1 MLEDNGV
8 YMSDNPYN
16 FNSYYERLAVLS
28 ERLKPTKSAGYV
40 SNIQGLLIYFV
51 LIGPL
56 FINNDLLLFA
66 QQTFV
71 WLMVLTVFTLIFSI
85 DENTVKVNTTN
96 WLKSKNYNNIL
107 ICILC
112 ERTFKGI
119 KKALFDVLSYVFII
133 TISYIVY
140 KMNLLY
146 FNYMLSFFFLLF
158 SFALKNY
165 TITQGLFEYKEIL
178 RNCLKQENKDIE
190 DIVPEAEEWIINRKV
205 ND

>member
-8 YMSDNPYN
+8 YMSDDPYN
-16 FNSYYERLAVLS
+16 FNTYYEELAVFS
-28 ERLKPTKSAGYV
+28 EGLRPAKSAGYV

-51 LIGPL
+51 LIGPM

-85 DENTVKVNTTN
+85 DENTVKVNTIK

-112 ERTFKGI
+112 EKTI
-119 KKALFDVLSYVFII
+119 KDNNKIIVDVLSHVFII
-133 TISYIVY
+133 TISYVIY
-140 KMNLLY
+140 KMNLFY
-146 FNYMLSFFFLLF
+146 FNYMLSFLFLLF

-165 TITQGLFEYKEIL
+165 VLTNGLFKYKEIF
-178 RNCLKQENKDIE
+178 RDCLKEENTDIKDIVLE
-190 DIVPEAEEWIINRKV
+190 TEEWIVNRKV
-205 ND
+205 NS